1 MARKKDFLKY
11 LKLKEPLPGTYL
23 IPISWGETEAYK
35 FGGRKPTFKCCFEKC
50 NTLVSFARRNSKDC
64 GNHKKRLGQIQ
75 ILTSYKNWS
84 KIGKKFGKLTVH
96 SFQWY
101 KKRAPC
107 FLCQC
112 DCGEWTI
119 TTEWSL
125 RRGLSKSC
133 GCLLFKRN
141 TESFCNK
148 HNTERIRIGITG
160 HWTCKQC
167 FKDWY
172 ENDKNI
178 KIHTFRKNLNKIQ
191 ENLQETKYRKE
202 FGGI

>member
-35 FGGRKPTFKCCFEKC
+35 FGGRKPTFKCCFKKC

-119 TTEWSL
+119 TAKWSL
-125 RRGLSKSC
+125 LANLTKSC
-133 GCLLFKRN
+133 GCLTSLSR
-141 TESFCNK
+141 
-148 HNTERIRIGITG
+148 
-160 HWTCKQC
+160 
-167 FKDWY
+167 
-172 ENDKNI
+172 
-178 KIHTFRKNLNKIQ
+178 
-191 ENLQETKYRKE
+191 
-202 FGGI
+202 